1 MCPLMPVPETAVATN
16 LVSSAIMAGLLRRL
30 VQKGVLEAADVREI
44 YEMALML
51 LEQQQATVPKQEAT
65 FIAARA
71 VLEVTAVPTPPS
83 SQRTE
88 GPV

>member
-1 MCPLMPVPETAVATN
+1 MPVPEAAVASN
-16 LVSSAIMAGLLRRL
+16 LLSSAIMAGLLRCL

-51 LEQQQATVPKQEAT
+51 LEQQQADIPTQEAA

-71 VLEVTAVPTPPS
+71 VLENGLRPP
-83 SQRTE
+83 
-88 GPV
+88 G